1 MEPLREYTGTGNGT
15 LKGNLEE
22 SQRCVVLELPHEI
35 GEEAEVAVYK
45 CKSRVIDAV
54 GIRIHV
60 LVEAIQPSICPKVLH
75 YGS

>member
-35 GEEAEVAVYK
+35 GEEVLQ
-45 CKSRVIDAV
+45 
-54 GIRIHV
+54 GIAA
-60 LVEAIQPSICPKVLH
+60 LVELQETLFMLGGGRYCLQSDFLVRP
-75 YGS
+75 

>member
-1 MEPLREYTGTGNGT
+1 MVERNPKVGYYAVYLVH
-15 LKGNLEE
+15 
-22 SQRCVVLELPHEI
+22 SVISHEI